1 MYNIVTKRLFLN
13 KFVFNCMEKIDELI
27 QEHYIHDNYELENFI
42 EDFYENK
49 EDVERLKHAYKTY
62 MINESKLNS
71 KINRVVLI
79 GEMRYKSLRKA
90 AGKLDYADPEKL
102 WYEIKE
108 DKIKVDDGEYQ
119 FTLDI
124 KDKEGTIII
133 VRSGYK
139 NPNIH
144 FLLSEMIRM
153 GFLVINDPTYVNISN
168 NKYLLGMLLK
178 KYDIPQPKFILVS
191 HRDINKGDD
200 KLLQEKL
207 KKLYRNIDDDT
218 KFVCKILG
226 GHGGKGVFICKY
238 SNITSVLQ
246 AFFAIDEECQIL
258 VQEFCEIDGGDIR
271 VNVITLNGKQE
282 IFSVAMR
289 NKSSDDFRTNLSLG
303 NTLNEDIKLT
313 PEQKKIAL
321 DTAKAS
327 GLVWCGVDLMPLK
340 NGKTYVVEYN
350 GSPGPM
356 SDLNMNKEDVE
367 KSNEVFYGK
376 FLETINKMC

>member
-191 HRDINKGDD
+191 HSNKR
-200 KLLQEKL
+200 E
-207 KKLYRNIDDDT
+207 
-218 KFVCKILG
+218 
-226 GHGGKGVFICKY
+226 
-238 SNITSVLQ
+238 
-246 AFFAIDEECQIL
+246 
-258 VQEFCEIDGGDIR
+258 
-271 VNVITLNGKQE
+271 
-282 IFSVAMR
+282 
-289 NKSSDDFRTNLSLG
+289 
-303 NTLNEDIKLT
+303 
-313 PEQKKIAL
+313 
-321 DTAKAS
+321 
-327 GLVWCGVDLMPLK
+327 
-340 NGKTYVVEYN
+340 
-350 GSPGPM
+350 
-356 SDLNMNKEDVE
+356 
-367 KSNEVFYGK
+367 
-376 FLETINKMC
+376 